1 MSTPTAF
8 DRIRE
13 ALDKFGPV
21 KRLSNG
27 NYSAQCPAHED
38 RSPSLSVRPI
48 DGQVLLHCHA
58 GCDTVDVLA
67 ALGMTLAD
75 LYDNPKPR
83 LLAGIPAHTT
93 YTYDNG
99 RQVIRSA
106 DKQFRQAATD
116 NPPELFRL
124 GKVRAAVAAGDPVYV
139 VEGEKDVLALE
150 SVGATATCSPMGA
163 GKWDKVDP
171 SPLYGANVVI
181 ITDNDGPGLK
191 HAAQAAASLAGHGN
205 DPVVVQAK
213 TGKDAADHVA
223 AGYGVDE
230 FEEIGDLNSLNSLM
244 SQVTHDE
251 SATPM
256 VRPVLADAAYQG
268 LPGRV
273 VRAIEPH
280 TEADPAALLA
290 TFLAAAGAMLGREAH
305 TLGGDAEH
313 AARLWPL
320 IIGATAGGMK
330 GTSWAAIRRVIL
342 AADLNFSSQITSG
355 LSSGEGL
362 IEHVRD
368 GEGADPDAKDYIEGV
383 SDKRLI
389 IVESEFSGVL
399 GKARREGNV
408 LTQTLRD
415 AWDGTRLSTLTR
427 KSSKLV
433 ATGHHV
439 VIIGHVTP
447 TELRASLS
455 ESDLA
460 GGLMNRF
467 LPVHSHRS
475 KKLPDGGS
483 TPSQVVEQ
491 FGRELADVI
500 QRNAGGLHRTL
511 RRDTDAEALWCALYD
526 ELTPDNLPDGPL
538 AQVVARG
545 VPQVLRLSL
554 TYALLD
560 GTGDVIRR
568 EHLAAAVAVWR
579 YVEASARMTFGDIN
593 ANRDLNKLAA
603 AIDQADNGLTRNEI
617 VDLFAR
623 HRSQAEIDE
632 LLRQLLATG
641 GYQDSKESTG
651 GRPTVRYFQHRARD
665 KREKRDKPP
674 AATGSEVGDR
684 DNSLSSLISQ
694 PIRQESAEPEVPPDP
709 PESLRPCGHPLTSTP
724 GCLQCILA
732 ARPDGATREPRLCPG
747 CLAPWNADDPFG
759 LCGKDDSMHRD
770 VEQHSRKSG
779 AVAWPPDHGAVPAP
793 RKPVPPTKPRS
804 PTTSPTTS
812 TIASNAAPA
821 AAAKTAGTCPVSG
834 SHRPSAVPASSP
846 S

>member
-8 DRIRE
+8 DRIRG

-21 KRLSNG
+21 KRLTGGSH
-27 NYSAQCPAHED
+27 SAVCPSHED
-38 RSPSLSVRPI
+38 RSPSLSITPI

-67 ALGMTLAD
+67 ALGMILAD

-83 LLAGIPAHTT
+83 RVQGIPAHIT
-93 YTYDNG
+93 YPYDNG
-99 RQVIRSA
+99 RTVIRSA
-106 DKQFRQAATD
+106 DKQFRQAGTD
-116 NPPELFRL
+116 NPPELYRL
-124 GKVRAAVAAGDPVYV
+124 AKVRAAVAAGEPVYIT
-139 VEGEKDVLALE
+139 EGEKDADTLATLG
-150 SVGATATCSPMGA
+150 VTATCSPMGA
-163 GKWDKVDP
+163 GKWDKIDP

-181 ITDNDGPGLK
+181 VADKDDAGRK
-191 HAAQAAASLAGHGN
+191 HAAQVAASLSGHGN

-213 TGKDAADHVA
+213 SGKDAADHVA

-230 FEEIGDLNSLNSLM
+230 FEPIDDLNS
-244 SQVTHDE
+244 
-251 SATPM
+251 TPM

-273 VRAIEPH
+273 VTAIEPH
-280 TEADPAALLA
+280 TEADPAALLVA
-290 TFLAAAGAMLGREAH
+290 FLAAAGAMLGREAH

-342 AADLNFSSQITSG
+342 AADPTFSSQITSG

-368 GEGADPDAKDYIEGV
+368 GEGADPDAKDYVEGV
-383 SDKRLI
+383 ADKRLI

-475 KKLPDGGS
+475 KRLPAGGS
-483 TPSQVVEQ
+483 TPSEVVQ
-491 FGRELADVI
+491 NLGRELAAVI
-500 QRNAGGLHRTL
+500 GRNAGGPHRTL
-511 RRDTDAEALWCALYD
+511 RRDDEADALWRELYN

-579 YVEASARMTFGDIN
+579 YVEASARMTFGDVI
-593 ANRDLNKLAA
+593 ANRDLSKLAA
-603 AIDQADNGLTRNEI
+603 AIDRADDGLTRTEI
-617 VDLFAR
+617 GDLFDR
-623 HRSQAEIDE
+623 HRSRTGVDE

-641 GYQDSKESTG
+641 GYRESKESTG
-651 GRPTVRYFQHRARD
+651 GRPTSRYFQHRPRD
-665 KREKRDKPP
+665 KRDKRDKPP

-684 DNSLSSLISQ
+684 DNSLNSLISQ

-709 PESLRPCGHPLTSTP
+709 SESLRPCGHPLTSTP

-732 ARPDGATREPRLCPG
+732 ARPDGATPEPRLCPG
-747 CLAPWNADDPFG
+747 CLAPWNTDDPFG

-770 VEQHSRKSG
+770 VEQQSRRSG
-779 AVAWPPDHGAVPAP
+779 AVA
-793 RKPVPPTKPRS
+793 
-804 PTTSPTTS
+804 
-812 TIASNAAPA
+812 
-821 AAAKTAGTCPVSG
+821 
-834 SHRPSAVPASSP
+834 
-846 S
+846 